1 MIAQIVLFDEF
12 DLLDV
17 VGPYEVLVASGQF
30 APDAFTVHLVSAEG
44 KRLVPS
50 GITGLELA
58 ASGPIDATACDVLI
72 VPGAAGSVG
81 SSGPDSVAAILGR
94 ALETDLPNQVAAALT
109 DPNVLVA
116 TVCGGSLLLAMA
128 GLIEGRSA
136 VTHYLGM
143 DVLDATGT
151 NAINARIVD
160 DGDLVSSGG
169 VTSGIDLGLYLLER
183 LHSSQLAIATEELF
197 EFERRGTVWK
207 SASTANS
214 ADRTASINANL
225 DRGLQAAS

>member
-1 MIAQIVLFDEF
+1 MNVQIVLFDEF

-30 APDAFTVHLVSAEG
+30 AADSFTVDLVSAEG
-44 KRLVPS
+44 RRQVPS
-50 GITGLELA
+50 GITGLTLQ
-58 ASGPIDATACDVLI
+58 ASGPINNTKCDLLI

-81 SSGPDSVAAILGR
+81 SEGPDSVAAILTR
-94 ALETDLPNQVAAALT
+94 ALETDLPNQVAVALAN
-109 DPNVLVA
+109 PNVLVA

-136 VTHYLGM
+136 VTHHLGM

-151 NAINARIVD
+151 HAINARIVD

-169 VTSGIDLGLYLLER
+169 VTSGIDLALYLLER
-183 LHSSQLAIATEELF
+183 LHSPQLAIATEELF

-207 SASTANS
+207 STSPKNESSLEAEHSSRHEAQRV
-214 ADRTASINANL
+214 A
-225 DRGLQAAS
+225 

>member
-30 APDAFTVHLVSAEG
+30 TTDPFTVRLVSAEG
-44 KRLVPS
+44 KRQVPS

-58 ASGPIDATACDVLI
+58 ASGPIDPTYCDLLI
-72 VPGAAGSVG
+72 VPGASGSVG
-81 SSGPDSVAAILGR
+81 STGPDSVAAILGR
-94 ALETDLPNQVAAALT
+94 ALETDLPGYVEAALANP
-109 DPNVLVA
+109 DVLVA

-136 VTHYLGM
+136 VTHYRGM
-143 DVLDATGT
+143 DVLNATGT
-151 NAINARIVD
+151 NAVKARIVD

-169 VTSGIDLGLYLLER
+169 ITSGIDLALYLLER
-183 LHSSQLAIATEELF
+183 LHSPQLAIATEALF

-207 SASTANS
+207 SSIRPADATRTIKVAS
-214 ADRTASINANL
+214 
-225 DRGLQAAS
+225 